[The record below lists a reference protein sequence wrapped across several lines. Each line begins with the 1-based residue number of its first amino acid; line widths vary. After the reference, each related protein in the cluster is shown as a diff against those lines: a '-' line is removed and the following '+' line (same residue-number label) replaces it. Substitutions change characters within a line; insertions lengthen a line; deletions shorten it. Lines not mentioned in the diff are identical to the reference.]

1 MLCGGFTLIEL
12 LVVIAII
19 AILAAL
25 LLPVLNRAK
34 IRAVAT
40 MCMSNNKQLGMAW
53 IMYAGDNGDMLP
65 INSDLGGTYNG
76 TPSWI
81 TALAPPH
88 QLNWKAEQQNTN
100 TFYLIDDRFSL
111 LGRYIGKSAQIFAC
125 PAANYVSPPQ
135 SAHGWSSRSHS
146 VVMNATVGDGTKW
159 TAGLLGSASGTPFW
173 AKKLADFM
181 RPGPSD
187 SWVFMDEHP
196 DSIDDGIFYAS
207 FSYTNGIG
215 TLTEYPGSGHAG
227 ACGISFADGH
237 AIIHKWQSSQV
248 VVPVTYIAL
257 YNLICTSY
265 NPDLAW
271 LAQHTAW

>member
-40 MCMSNNKQLGMAW
+40 MCMNNNKQLCLAW
-53 IMYAGDNGDMLP
+53 LMYAGDNDDRLP
-65 INSDLGGTYNG
+65 INSDNGLPYNG

-81 TALAPPH
+81 TGNPY
-88 QLNWKAEQQNTN
+88 LNWLAQQQNTN
-100 TFYLIDDRFSL
+100 VLYLIDDRFSL
-111 LGRYIGKSAQIFAC
+111 LGRYIGKSAAIFAC
-125 PAANYVSPPQ
+125 PAANYASPPQ

-146 VVMNATVGDGTKW
+146 VVMNAAVGDGTKW

-173 AKKLADFM
+173 AKKMSDFK

-187 SWVFMDEHP
+187 TWVFMDEHP

-215 TLTEYPGSGHAG
+215 TLIEYPGSGHGG

-237 AIIHKWQSSQV
+237 AVIHKWQSSQV
-248 VVPVTYIAL
+248 VVPVTYTAL
-257 YNLICTSY
+257 YDLICTTY

-271 LAQHTAW
+271 LAQSTVW

>member
-1 MLCGGFTLIEL
+1 MFCGGFTLIEL

-40 MCMSNNKQLGMAW
+40 MCMNNNKQLCLAW
-53 IMYAGDNGDMLP
+53 IMYAEENGDVLP
-65 INSDLGGTYNG
+65 INSDLGGSYNG

-88 QLNWKAEQQNTN
+88 QLNWAVEQQNTN
-100 TFYLIDDRFSL
+100 TAYLIDDKYSL
-111 LGRYIGKSAQIFAC
+111 LGRYVGKSAQIFAC
-125 PAANYVSPPQ
+125 PAANYVTPLQ
-135 SAHGWSSRSHS
+135 SARGWTARSHS
-146 VVMNATVGDGTKW
+146 VVMNAAVGDGTKW
-159 TAGLLGSASGTPFW
+159 NGGLVGSAGGTAFW
-173 AKKLADFM
+173 AKKITDFK

-187 SWVFMDEHP
+187 TWVFMDENP

-207 FSYTNGIG
+207 FSYTNGTG
-215 TLTEYPGSGHAG
+215 TLVEYPGSLHGG

-237 AIIHKWQSSQV
+237 AVIHKWQTPEV
-248 VVPVTYIAL
+248 VRQVTYIRLNAL
-257 YNLICTSY
+257 SCVN

-271 LAQHTAW
+271 LAQCTVW

>member
-34 IRAVAT
+34 IRAVAVL
-40 MCMSNNKQLGMAW
+40 CMSNNKQLGLAW
-53 IMYAGDNGDMLP
+53 IMYAGDNGDRLP
-65 INSDLGGTYNG
+65 INSDNGLPYNG

-81 TALAPPH
+81 TGYPY
-88 QLNWKAEQQNTN
+88 LNWKAEQQNTN

-125 PAANYVSPPQ
+125 PAANYVGPLQRPY
-135 SAHGWSSRSHS
+135 GWSSRSHS
-146 VVMNATVGDGTKW
+146 VVMNAAVGDATTKW

-173 AKKLADFM
+173 AKKMSDFK

-196 DSIDDGIFYAS
+196 DTIDDGMLYTS
-207 FSYTNGIG
+207 FSYTNGTG
-215 TLTEYPGSGHAG
+215 TLIECPGSEHGG

-237 AIIHKWQSSQV
+237 STIHKWQTPEV
-248 VVPVTYIAL
+248 VRPVTYNAL
-257 YNLICTSY
+257 PTLNLVN

-271 LAQHTAW
+271 LAQSTVW